1 MRQGRHEALAVAAL
15 AALAVAGIGAYLWRR
30 QAVAQRPVLDYS
42 NRSGFP
48 RPPHEM
54 RGIARRQPSRAIMA

>member
-15 AALAVAGIGAYLWRR
+15 AAVAVAGVGAYLWRR
-30 QAVAQRPVLDYS
+30 RAAAPRPEFDYS

-48 RPPHEM
+48 RPAHEM